1 MCYSRLLMCWNWKVI
16 RSLRLKLLTNSFA
29 NLIKLKLN
37 NIKYI
42 LFNMEYLPDDINEDE
57 VMVVEFDEIQKGD
70 YIYYLNDKFKKQD
83 GTWSDIKF
91 VKGGFVGAIVDEP
104 ENNLKFLMLV
114 NAYGKKWS
122 VQDRNVLYYYKSL
135 IEKGRWKKKEEKRDL
150 EVLPQEQLE
159 IPKFKRPRGR
169 PRKVESMVLPQK
181 EIKAKKMVVSPQ
193 KEKRP
198 RGRPRKLIVESIQ

>member
-1 MCYSRLLMCWNWKVI
+1 
-16 RSLRLKLLTNSFA
+16 
-29 NLIKLKLN
+29 
-37 NIKYI
+37 
-42 LFNMEYLPDDINEDE
+42 MEYLPDDINEDE
-57 VMVVEFDEIQKGD
+57 VTVVQFDEIQKGD

-198 RGRPRKLIVESIQ
+198 RGRPRKIVVESIQ